1 MSQNKASQLESPGVF
16 PKGGDSQ
23 CSNNG
28 GFVNEDILSFLVPT
42 KTTNKQILED
52 VQEPTALIVQDL
64 TAYFLCDVK
73 HARLSSTSHI
83 GTCSRAW
90 KGREKSSSDSLG
102 CSV

>member
-52 VQEPTALIVQDL
+52 VQEPTTLNNPGPHIILIFVCCQTCFGSPQLL
-64 TAYFLCDVK
+64 T
-73 HARLSSTSHI
+73 
-83 GTCSRAW
+83 
-90 KGREKSSSDSLG
+90 
-102 CSV
+102 